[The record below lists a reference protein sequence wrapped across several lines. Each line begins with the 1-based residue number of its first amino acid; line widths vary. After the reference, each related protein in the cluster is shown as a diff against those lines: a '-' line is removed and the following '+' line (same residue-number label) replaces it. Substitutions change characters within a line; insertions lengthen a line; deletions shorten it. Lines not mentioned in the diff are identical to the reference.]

1 MPKAPEEKSKLDK
14 LMGMVETLVSKV
26 SNLESENETLKRQVI
41 EGKVSA
47 KGKKFKITGMG
58 NDVESDW
65 KTGVDER
72 NLEAEEHPQP
82 VNLQKEAG
90 FKGLED
96 ACPYCISE
104 DKESLLDLSI
114 KTGRFQCRGCGKTF
128 DKRLIGLPYA
138 EEMENGQFDTKL
150 LNAYIAQCKLE
161 KVTA

>member
-1 MPKAPEEKSKLDK
+1 MSKAPEEKSKLDK

-26 SNLESENETLKRQVI
+26 SNLESENESLKKQI
-41 EGKVSA
+41 PAS
-47 KGKKFKITGMG
+47 KGKKFKITGAG
-58 NDVESDW
+58 NDVDSEW
-65 KTGVDER
+65 KDGVEER
-72 NLEAEEHPQP
+72 NRYAEEHPQP

-114 KTGRFQCRGCGKTF
+114 KTGRYQCRGCGKTF

-138 EEMENGQFDTKL
+138 EEMENGQFDTKV
-150 LNAYIAQCKLE
+150 LNAYIEQCKRE
-161 KVTA
+161 KVAA